1 MKRICLIVLFL
12 SLLLTTC
19 ISALSESAEDP
30 VVVRVG
36 DITFT
41 QSEVQFGYVS
51 SLDVL
56 KAFNGEVT
64 DEDRQVLLDGTI
76 QRAVDIGVAECKLKQ
91 LGKYDFTEEELST
104 LQYSAQQAFDQTWQ
118 ELYKRAQEEDVETT
132 EAEITHWLEESGY
145 TVYAYFREAQIT
157 ERQYRLVEMYCSD
170 IVLKQSDVDD
180 FYMENYVEPDR
191 EKYENDID
199 LYDSEIALTNSE
211 AFFVPEGFR
220 YIKQIVLP
228 LPDGFEDQLK
238 PYERRVKSRLQDAQ
252 TVYLEL
258 ADAAAEAETMEDFA
272 EQKAAYKAAREK
284 MEEARQAYLAK
295 LKEAVPQVQ
304 DTVDTIRQATEAGI
318 RFEDSIKKYSIDQQ
332 YVEGNGFQFHPN
344 SKRWPEPFGEA
355 IAAMEKPG
363 DLSEPVAS
371 DDGVHIFCYM
381 GDVPAGVH
389 TMTDEERAAL
399 EQSALRAAQK
409 KKLDEL
415 VQEWKAD
422 YEIETHPE
430 LIDVE

>member
-145 TVYAYFREAQIT
+145 TVDAYFREAQIT

-284 MEEARQAYLAK
+284 MEEARQAYIAK

-389 TMTDEERAAL
+389 TLTDEERAAL

>member
-145 TVYAYFREAQIT
+145 TVDAYFREAQIT

-344 SKRWPEPFGEA
+344 SKRWPDPFGEA

-389 TMTDEERAAL
+389 TLTDEERAAL

>member
-1 MKRICLIVLFL
+1 MKRICLIVLLL

-56 KAFNGEVT
+56 KAFNDEVT

-145 TVYAYFREAQIT
+145 TVNAYFREAQIT

-389 TMTDEERAAL
+389 TLTDEERAAL

>member
-145 TVYAYFREAQIT
+145 TVDAYFREAQIT

-220 YIKQIVLP
+220 YTKQIVLP

-332 YVEGNGFQFHPN
+332 YVEGNGIQFHPN

-389 TMTDEERAAL
+389 TLTDEERAAL

>member
-1 MKRICLIVLFL
+1 MKDEYSDQKALLKEKIDVFFDQIALIKKAHFDFLEHGILPPHGVIADDIMESWKRSISIGLDPSNLPRLYCSNRVLRDKL
-12 SLLLTTC
+12 DANSDL
-19 ISALSESAEDP
+19 ISAADP
-30 VVVRVG
+30 VLTEFSVLYS
-36 DITFT
+36 
-41 QSEVQFGYVS
+41 SEFFS
-51 SLDVL
+51 
-56 KAFNGEVT
+56 
-64 DEDRQVLLDGTI
+64 
-76 QRAVDIGVAECKLKQ
+76 
-91 LGKYDFTEEELST
+91 
-104 LQYSAQQAFDQTWQ
+104 
-118 ELYKRAQEEDVETT
+118 
-132 EAEITHWLEESGY
+132 
-145 TVYAYFREAQIT
+145 
-157 ERQYRLVEMYCSD
+157 
-170 IVLKQSDVDD
+170 
-180 FYMENYVEPDR
+180 
-191 EKYENDID
+191 ID

-389 TMTDEERAAL
+389 TLTDEERAAL

>member
-132 EAEITHWLEESGY
+132 EAEITHWLEESGF
-145 TVYAYFREAQIT
+145 TVDAYFREAQIT

-228 LPDGFEDQLK
+228 LPDDFEDQLK

-389 TMTDEERAAL
+389 TLTDEERAAL

>member
-1 MKRICLIVLFL
+1 MKRICLIVLLL

-64 DEDRQVLLDGTI
+64 DEDRQVLLEGTI

-145 TVYAYFREAQIT
+145 TVDAYFREAQIT

-318 RFEDSIKKYSIDQQ
+318 RFEDLIKKYSIDQQ

-371 DDGVHIFCYM
+371 VDGVHIFCYM

-389 TMTDEERAAL
+389 TLTDEERAAL

>member
-1 MKRICLIVLFL
+1 MKRICLIVMFL

-132 EAEITHWLEESGY
+132 EAEITHWLEESGF
-145 TVYAYFREAQIT
+145 TVDAYFREAQIT

-389 TMTDEERAAL
+389 TLTDEERAAL

>member
-145 TVYAYFREAQIT
+145 TVDAYFREAQIT

-381 GDVPAGVH
+381 GDVPAG
-389 TMTDEERAAL
+389 AAR

>member
-145 TVYAYFREAQIT
+145 TVDAYFREAQIT

-211 AFFVPEGFR
+211 AFFVPAGFR

-389 TMTDEERAAL
+389 TLTDEERAAL

-409 KKLDEL
+409 RKLDEL

>member
-1 MKRICLIVLFL
+1 M
-12 SLLLTTC
+12 
-19 ISALSESAEDP
+19 
-30 VVVRVG
+30 
-36 DITFT
+36 
-41 QSEVQFGYVS
+41 
-51 SLDVL
+51 
-56 KAFNGEVT
+56 
-64 DEDRQVLLDGTI
+64 
-76 QRAVDIGVAECKLKQ
+76 
-91 LGKYDFTEEELST
+91 
-104 LQYSAQQAFDQTWQ
+104 
-118 ELYKRAQEEDVETT
+118 ETT

-145 TVYAYFREAQIT
+145 TVDAYFREAQIT

-389 TMTDEERAAL
+389 TLTDEERAAL

>member
-145 TVYAYFREAQIT
+145 TVNAYFREAQIT

-318 RFEDSIKKYSIDQQ
+318 RFEDSIKKYSIDQH
-332 YVEGNGFQFHPN
+332 YVERNGFQFHPN

-389 TMTDEERAAL
+389 TLTDEERAAL

>member
-389 TMTDEERAAL
+389 TLTDEERAAL

>member
-1 MKRICLIVLFL
+1 MKRICLIVLLL

-64 DEDRQVLLDGTI
+64 DEDRQVLLEGTI

-258 ADAAAEAETMEDFA
+258 ADAAAEAETMEDCA

-389 TMTDEERAAL
+389 TLTDEERAAL

>member
-1 MKRICLIVLFL
+1 MKRICLIVLLL

-64 DEDRQVLLDGTI
+64 DEDRQVLLEGTI

-145 TVYAYFREAQIT
+145 TVDAYFREAQIT

-389 TMTDEERAAL
+389 TLTDEERAAL

>member
-355 IAAMEKPG
+355 IAAMDKPG

-389 TMTDEERAAL
+389 TLTDEERAAL

>member
-1 MKRICLIVLFL
+1 VKRICLIVLFL

-145 TVYAYFREAQIT
+145 TVDAYFREAQIT

-389 TMTDEERAAL
+389 TLTDEERAAL

>member
-64 DEDRQVLLDGTI
+64 DEDRQVMLDGTI

-145 TVYAYFREAQIT
+145 TVDAYFREAQIT

-389 TMTDEERAAL
+389 TLTDEERAAL

>member
-145 TVYAYFREAQIT
+145 TVNAYFREAQIT

-389 TMTDEERAAL
+389 TLTDEERAAL

>member
-145 TVYAYFREAQIT
+145 TVDAYFREAQIT

-211 AFFVPEGFR
+211 AFFAPEGFR

>member
-1 MKRICLIVLFL
+1 MKRICLIVLLL

-389 TMTDEERAAL
+389 TLTDEERAAL

>member
-145 TVYAYFREAQIT
+145 TVNAYFREAQIT

-318 RFEDSIKKYSIDQQ
+318 RFEDSIKKYSIDQ

-389 TMTDEERAAL
+389 TLTDEERAAL

>member
-64 DEDRQVLLDGTI
+64 DEDRQVLLEGTI

-389 TMTDEERAAL
+389 TLTDEERAAL

>member
-1 MKRICLIVLFL
+1 MKRICLFVLFL

-145 TVYAYFREAQIT
+145 TVDAYFREAQIT

-389 TMTDEERAAL
+389 TLTDEERAAL

>member
-1 MKRICLIVLFL
+1 
-12 SLLLTTC
+12 
-19 ISALSESAEDP
+19 
-30 VVVRVG
+30 
-36 DITFT
+36 
-41 QSEVQFGYVS
+41 
-51 SLDVL
+51 
-56 KAFNGEVT
+56 
-64 DEDRQVLLDGTI
+64 
-76 QRAVDIGVAECKLKQ
+76 
-91 LGKYDFTEEELST
+91 
-104 LQYSAQQAFDQTWQ
+104 
-118 ELYKRAQEEDVETT
+118 
-132 EAEITHWLEESGY
+132 
-145 TVYAYFREAQIT
+145 
-157 ERQYRLVEMYCSD
+157 
-170 IVLKQSDVDD
+170 
-180 FYMENYVEPDR
+180 
-191 EKYENDID
+191 
-199 LYDSEIALTNSE
+199 
-211 AFFVPEGFR
+211 
-220 YIKQIVLP
+220 
-228 LPDGFEDQLK
+228 
-238 PYERRVKSRLQDAQ
+238 
-252 TVYLEL
+252 
-258 ADAAAEAETMEDFA
+258 MEDFA

-389 TMTDEERAAL
+389 TLTDEERAAL

>member
-132 EAEITHWLEESGY
+132 EAI
-145 TVYAYFREAQIT
+145 
-157 ERQYRLVEMYCSD
+157 
-170 IVLKQSDVDD
+170 
-180 FYMENYVEPDR
+180 
-191 EKYENDID
+191 
-199 LYDSEIALTNSE
+199 
-211 AFFVPEGFR
+211 
-220 YIKQIVLP
+220 
-228 LPDGFEDQLK
+228 
-238 PYERRVKSRLQDAQ
+238 
-252 TVYLEL
+252 
-258 ADAAAEAETMEDFA
+258 
-272 EQKAAYKAAREK
+272 
-284 MEEARQAYLAK
+284 
-295 LKEAVPQVQ
+295 
-304 DTVDTIRQATEAGI
+304 
-318 RFEDSIKKYSIDQQ
+318 
-332 YVEGNGFQFHPN
+332 
-344 SKRWPEPFGEA
+344 
-355 IAAMEKPG
+355 
-363 DLSEPVAS
+363 
-371 DDGVHIFCYM
+371 
-381 GDVPAGVH
+381 
-389 TMTDEERAAL
+389 
-399 EQSALRAAQK
+399 
-409 KKLDEL
+409 
-415 VQEWKAD
+415 
-422 YEIETHPE
+422 
-430 LIDVE
+430 

>member
-41 QSEVQFGYVS
+41 QSEVRFGYVS

-64 DEDRQVLLDGTI
+64 DEDRQVLLEGTI

-389 TMTDEERAAL
+389 TLTDEERAAL

>member
-91 LGKYDFTEEELST
+91 LGKYDFTKEELST

-132 EAEITHWLEESGY
+132 EAEITHWLEESGF
-145 TVYAYFREAQIT
+145 TVDAYFREAQIT

-284 MEEARQAYLAK
+284 MEEARKAYLAK

-389 TMTDEERAAL
+389 TLTDEERVAL

>member
-64 DEDRQVLLDGTI
+64 DEDRQVLLEGTI

-145 TVYAYFREAQIT
+145 TVDAYFREAQIT

-389 TMTDEERAAL
+389 TLTDEERAAL

>member
-145 TVYAYFREAQIT
+145 TVDAYFREAQIT

-238 PYERRVKSRLQDAQ
+238 PYERRVKNRLQDAQ

-258 ADAAAEAETMEDFA
+258 ADAAAEAETMEEFA

-389 TMTDEERAAL
+389 TLTDEERAAL

>member
-318 RFEDSIKKYSIDQQ
+318 RIEDSIKKYSIDQQ

-355 IAAMEKPG
+355 IAAMDKPG

-389 TMTDEERAAL
+389 TLTDEERAAL

>member
-1 MKRICLIVLFL
+1 MKRIYLIVLFL

-145 TVYAYFREAQIT
+145 TVDAYFREAQIT

-180 FYMENYVEPDR
+180 LYMENYVEPDR

-389 TMTDEERAAL
+389 TLTDEERAAL

>member
-145 TVYAYFREAQIT
+145 TVDAYFREAQIT

-389 TMTDEERAAL
+389 TLTDEERAAR

>member
-1 MKRICLIVLFL
+1 MKRICLIVLLL

-145 TVYAYFREAQIT
+145 TVDAYFREAQIT

-389 TMTDEERAAL
+389 TLTDEERAAL

>member
-145 TVYAYFREAQIT
+145 TVDAYFREAQIT

-389 TMTDEERAAL
+389 TLTDEERAAL

>member
-1 MKRICLIVLFL
+1 VKRICLIVLFL

-132 EAEITHWLEESGY
+132 EAEITHWLEESGF
-145 TVYAYFREAQIT
+145 TVDAYFREAQIT

-304 DTVDTIRQATEAGI
+304 DTVDTIREATEAGI

-389 TMTDEERAAL
+389 TLTDEERAAL

>member
-1 MKRICLIVLFL
+1 VKRICLIVLFL

-132 EAEITHWLEESGY
+132 EAEITHWLEESGF
-145 TVYAYFREAQIT
+145 TVDAYFREAQIT

-199 LYDSEIALTNSE
+199 LYDSEIALTNGE

-389 TMTDEERAAL
+389 TLTDEERAAL